1 MLLVTRLEGWLA
13 DRRTRLAYL
22 WGAFTYGNWVRRRRL
37 AERFWARRIRLAEG
51 SWVRRHRFG
60 HLRER
65 PTDWSWARHERRAA
79 RRAGRSPHGSTPRAP
94 ILAAASLLVVL
105 VVAAG
110 IAIGSLGGT
119 PDSTDAS
126 SPASTIDMTRRMDV
140 PDVRGMS
147 AREARSLM
155 TRRID
160 VPDVRGM
167 SAREAGSLLERAGL
181 RFERAIAAEG
191 TPGRVLGTLPSN
203 GRLVSSGTP
212 VTLIVGV
219 EAERLVAGLVSSLSS
234 EDSSA
239 SP

>member
-1 MLLVTRLEGWLA
+1 VTRLEGWLA
-13 DRRTRLAYL
+13 DRRTRLAHL

-37 AERFWARRIRLAEG
+37 AERFWAQRIRLAEG
-51 SWVRRHRFG
+51 YWVRRHRFG
-60 HLRER
+60 DLRER
-65 PTDWSWARHERRAA
+65 PTGRSWARHERRAA
-79 RRAGRSPHGSTPRAP
+79 RRAGRSPHGSAPRART
-94 ILAAASLLVVL
+94 LAAASLLVVL

-119 PDSTDAS
+119 PDSTDAY
-126 SPASTIDMTRRMDV
+126 SPGFINDMTRRMDV
-140 PDVRGMS
+140 PHVRGMS

-155 TRRID
+155 TRRMD

-167 SAREAGSLLERAGL
+167 SASEASSLLERAGL

-191 TPGRVLGTLPSN
+191 PPGRVLGTLPSN

-219 EAERLVAGLVSSLSS
+219 EAERLITGLVSSLSS